1 MKTLAG
7 LLMIAN
13 AAIFFFGG
21 VQHAGITIGRFHEPL
36 IIPAAIVEAVC
47 GLCLLWG
54 AIALLRNS
62 RARWRVALVTNLVA
76 LGGVLLGIAALAAG
90 AGPRTASNDLYHRV
104 MLILIVTVILLLF
117 FGRSQLKQD

>member
-36 IIPAAIVEAVC
+36 IIPPAIVEAVC

-54 AIALLRNS
+54 AIALLRHS

-76 LGGVLLGIAALAAG
+76 LGYTFITIFITVHQNWSTHIPGEVLPAE
-90 AGPRTASNDLYHRV
+90 NK
-104 MLILIVTVILLLF
+104 F
-117 FGRSQLKQD
+117 

>member
-1 MKTLAG
+1 MKTVAG
-7 LLMIAN
+7 LMIAN

-21 VQHAGITIGRFHEPL
+21 VQHAGITVGRFHEPL

-54 AIALLRNS
+54 AIALLRSS
-62 RARWRVALVTNLVA
+62 RTRWRLALITNLIA
-76 LGGVLLGIAALAAG
+76 FGGVLLGIAALAVG

-104 MLILIVTVILLLF
+104 MLILIGAVTLILC
-117 FGRSQLKQD
+117 FGRSRIKQR

>member
-1 MKTLAG
+1 MKTVAG

-21 VQHAGITIGRFHEPL
+21 VQHAGITVGRFHEPL

-54 AIALLRNS
+54 AIALFRSS
-62 RARWRVALVTNLVA
+62 RTHWRLALMTNLIA
-76 LGGVLLGIAALAAG
+76 LGSVLLGIAALAVG
-90 AGPRTASNDLYHRV
+90 AGPRTASNDLYHRM
-104 MLILIVTVILLLF
+104 MLILIGAVILILC
-117 FGRSQLKQD
+117 FGRSRIKQR